1 MTAALP
7 VGAPV
12 QEGTIA
18 EVGEFVIVHYGIDVH
33 LAKILQV
40 DLAKKEYRVIF
51 FKAFGKG
58 QCYTFKYEQGK
69 ATCWIK
75 QERIYKMLRKPPL
88 SRRRYCLSVYD
99 LKRYLCIRS
108 DFNLGGM

>member
-1 MTAALP
+1 M
-7 VGAPV
+7 
-12 QEGTIA
+12 
-18 EVGEFVIVHYGIDVH
+18 HYGIDVH
-33 LAKILQV
+33 LAEILQV
-40 DLAKKEYRVIF
+40 DPAKKEYRVIF

-75 QERIYKMLRKPPL
+75 QERIYQIVRKPLPL
-88 SRRRYCLSVYD
+88 SRRRYCLSVYG

-108 DFNLGGM
+108 DVNPGGM

>member
-1 MTAALP
+1 MP

-12 QEGTIA
+12 QDGTIA
-18 EVGEFVIVHYGIDVH
+18 EVGEFAIVHYGIDVH
-33 LAKILQV
+33 LAEILQV
-40 DLAKKEYRVIF
+40 DPAKKENRVIF

-75 QERIYKMLRKPPL
+75 QERIYQ
-88 SRRRYCLSVYD
+88 SRCLLVGEGIVSLFMTYV
-99 LKRYLCIRS
+99 
-108 DFNLGGM
+108 